1 MPEPA
6 EIASILE
13 YEGIQE
19 FETELRRF
27 SLEEIQEHFSA
38 ESSGR
43 IILTKV
49 IKSLIWQAVSWVR
62 SGRISGV
69 DGNLRSFFYQWIK
82 PVMARIPGALEQ
94 KRDPYSTM
102 LDVFVELVEKYQLF
116 RYAELDLDDANWEHR
131 RIGVTNPHLLIFA
144 EKIGFFRFLRR
155 IHDSYSVTV
164 AALGGTPSLLSTEY
178 LVRSLGQVV
187 ELDRQ
192 FVAFFIVD
200 WDPSGYQIIHSQL
213 RQLRSLGIANIEPHE
228 LIEPEHYTPE
238 DIEVFRFPLPGRQKT
253 KNRKWLETTG
263 GINGELY
270 GLEADSM
277 PRARLSSLLDE
288 KIQPYLSG

>member
-6 EIASILE
+6 DVASILE

-19 FETELRRF
+19 FETDLRRF
-27 SLEEIQEHFSA
+27 SRDELQLHFA
-38 ESSGR
+38 AASSGR

-49 IKSLIWQAVSWVR
+49 IKNLIWQAVSWIR
-62 SGRISGV
+62 SGRISGIE
-69 DGNLRSFFYQWIK
+69 GNLRSFFYQWVK
-82 PVMARIPGALEQ
+82 PVMAHIPGALEQ

-131 RIGVTNPHLLIFA
+131 RIGEQHPHILIFA
-144 EKIGFFRFLRR
+144 EKIGFFRLLRR
-155 IHDSYSVTV
+155 IHSSYSVTV

-178 LVRSLGQVV
+178 LVRSLGQFVD
-187 ELDRQ
+187 LDRQ

-213 RQLRSLGIANIEPHE
+213 RQLRSLGIANIEHHE
-228 LIEPEHYTPE
+228 LIKPEHYAPE
-238 DIEVFRFPLPGRQKT
+238 EIEIFRFPLPGRQKT
-253 KNRKWLETTG
+253 KNRKWLEATG
-263 GINGELY
+263 GLNGELY

-277 PRARLSSLLDE
+277 PRERLMEKLEE
-288 KIQPYLSG
+288 KIRLYLSG